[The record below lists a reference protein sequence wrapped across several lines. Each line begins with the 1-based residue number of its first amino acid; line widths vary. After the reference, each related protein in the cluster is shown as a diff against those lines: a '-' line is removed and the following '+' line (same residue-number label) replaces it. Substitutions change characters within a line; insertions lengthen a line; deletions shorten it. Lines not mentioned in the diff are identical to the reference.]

1 MVDIIIAFAAA
12 ISVPACILLNQSQQ
26 FSSGLGARLIAA
38 LSAMEPGG
46 LPVGLACML
55 AAQALAALVAWKGV
69 ALYYI
74 HWVFR
79 NEYDSS
85 KKASRAVMEAN
96 ALPLSEFMKRKLR
109 RGIARQ
115 FCLVQQEKHNE
126 RMRQQGL
133 L

>member
-12 ISVPACILLNQSQQ
+12 ISVSACILLNQSQQ
-26 FSSGLGARLIAA
+26 FSLGLGARLIAA

-79 NEYDSS
+79 DECDTA
-85 KKASRAVMEAN
+85 KKASRAVREAN
-96 ALPLSEFMKRKLR
+96 ALPMSEFMKRKLR

-115 FCLVQQEKHNE
+115 FCHAQMEKHNE